1 MGRRNWQRN
10 QADSVKKSPRE
21 VRCEVS
27 SDIAGEVG
35 TDHGFVVTSTMST
48 RAAAG
53 PAVPEELTD
62 GWSAL
67 SEHLAGVAQDVA
79 GVELMTSTRMA
90 LVEMTVE
97 LLVLVTCWPGSPPPA
112 SPLAYLRTRR
122 ARMARHAGWLYALP
136 PPARSL
142 LVGTGRRP
150 SLVAFA
156 VKSQPIDNRLR
167 RAWRRGLVAFAEHV
181 ASLESWP
188 GERSGP
194 SERVAGPAPPSQEP
208 AGSSR
213 EGEPGA
219 GAVTKRAPERASVCL
234 PYRRHLGL
242 ARRTGPRKANT
253 ALSRRLVALRPTCGL
268 ARELTARDR
277 GHASGPA
284 SPRSG
289 RSPPQPTPTLV
300 CLVPTP
306 ALPVSQPPLCRAPPT
321 RASRPE
327 ALSPGPRAQTG
338 RAVKTGSRREVAPPM
353 KVRHPCCGFANSIT
367 AFLV

>member
-10 QADSVKKSPRE
+10 QGYSVKKSPRE

-27 SDIAGEVG
+27 SDVAGEVG
-35 TDHGFVVTSTMST
+35 TDNGFVVTSTMST

-156 VKSQPIDNRLR
+156 VKSQPVDDRLR

-181 ASLESWP
+181 ASLESRP
-188 GERSGP
+188 EQRSGP
-194 SERVAGPAPPSQEP
+194 SERVAGPALIGNQPV
-208 AGSSR
+208 GSSR

-219 GAVTKRAPERASVCL
+219 GAVTKRAPEGTSVCL
-234 PYRRHLGL
+234 PHRRHLGV
-242 ARRTGPRKANT
+242 ARKTGPRNANT
-253 ALSRRLVALRPTCGL
+253 ALSRRLVARRPSCRL
-268 ARELTARDR
+268 ARELTARQR
-277 GHASGPA
+277 RHASGPA
-284 SPRSG
+284 SPLSG
-289 RSPPQPTPTLV
+289 RSPPNQQPLQGAW
-300 CLVPTP
+300 VPTP
-306 ALPVSQPPLCRAPPT
+306 AFPAQPPLCSLCQHVRVDPKRYRRVRVPN
-321 RASRPE
+321 RPGGE
-327 ALSPGPRAQTG
+327 Y
-338 RAVKTGSRREVAPPM
+338 
-353 KVRHPCCGFANSIT
+353 
-367 AFLV
+367 